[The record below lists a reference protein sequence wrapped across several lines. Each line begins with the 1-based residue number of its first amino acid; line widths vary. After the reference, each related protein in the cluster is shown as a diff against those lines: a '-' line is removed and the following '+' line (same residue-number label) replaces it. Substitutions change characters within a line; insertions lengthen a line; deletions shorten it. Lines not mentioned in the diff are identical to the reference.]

1 MTESMNGNTEKLKAK
16 LTQNLFKHYDKNNDN
31 SLSFNE
37 FKKLSRDFNLDD
49 YDNQKARDLFAKIDS
64 SSDKKISV
72 EGKFKQNSLVNLTLN
87 WCKDYKKG
95 FFPPLNKLINQE
107 IGWRRLGLQPIKE
120 TVWRLTIWLNL
131 NSL

>member
-1 MTESMNGNTEKLKAK
+1 MNGNTEKLKAK

-72 EGKFKQNSLVNLTLN
+72 EGKFKQNS
-87 WCKDYKKG
+87 
-95 FFPPLNKLINQE
+95 FFSLHFNHI
-107 IGWRRLGLQPIKE
+107 
-120 TVWRLTIWLNL
+120 LNL
-131 NSL
+131 FYFKSY